1 MADPTKRKPGATA
14 RARLLRANETEAE
27 YRLWGELRGR
37 HLNGYKF
44 TRQVPLGS
52 YVVDFLCR
60 EKMLI
65 VEVDG
70 SQHADAAW
78 DERRTKWLNARGYSV
93 LRFWN
98 QEVLAERRSV
108 LETILAV
115 LDGRISSPSPGLRF
129 APATLS
135 PRGEEVENHG
145 RPVLRHGR
153 VCPEVRQVAAGVSSP
168 LGERVAGAKRRPGE
182 GGPVVGGRQSRRD
195 R

>member
-37 HLNGYKF
+37 HLNGHKF
-44 TRQVPLGS
+44 VRQVPLGS

-60 EKMLI
+60 EKKLI

-70 SQHADAAW
+70 SQHADRMS
-78 DERRTKWLNARGYSV
+78 DERRTKWLNEQGYAI

-98 QEVLAERRSV
+98 QEVLAERRAV

-115 LDGRISSPSPGLRF
+115 VEGRILSPSPDLRF

-135 PRGEEVENHG
+135 PRGEEVEN
-145 RPVLRHGR
+145 RDRQVLRR
-153 VCPEVRQVAAGVSSP
+153 NPAAELELREAAAGVSSP
-168 LGERVAGAKRRPGE
+168 LGERVAAKRPGE
-182 GGPVVGGRQSRRD
+182 GAGLLTENDPPQRAR
-195 R
+195 